1 MRMRSCF
8 ALLLMCLFASAPAG
22 AATDTATRRL
32 VEAGHWKQA
41 RAILEPRVKAN
52 LSDAEAAALLS
63 SVRAAYGDLEAA
75 LGLAETAVRL
85 EPKVAVYHQ
94 QLAEV
99 VGTLAQRAN
108 VFKQVG
114 LARRYRQ
121 EIETAMALD
130 PALIDARMGMMEFYL
145 QAPGIVGG
153 DTKKGAALA
162 DEIGRI
168 DPASGFLAKARVMLA
183 TKATGDLESLY
194 RQAAGAAKTAD
205 VKYEATSRL
214 LNLHL
219 APKTLK
225 SDAAEQ
231 EARALLQI
239 DPHRSGGYAGL
250 ALVYATAGRLAELD
264 AVLADAEKAIPD
276 NFGPFYQAARA
287 LLIQGQEL
295 TRAERY
301 LRKYLTQEP
310 EAGSPGLAQAHW
322 RLGLVLEKQ
331 GQKSAAV
338 AELDQAVKLKPDF
351 DEAKKDLKRLR

>member
-1 MRMRSCF
+1 
-8 ALLLMCLFASAPAG
+8 
-22 AATDTATRRL
+22 
-32 VEAGHWKQA
+32 
-41 RAILEPRVKAN
+41 
-52 LSDAEAAALLS
+52 
-63 SVRAAYGDLEAA
+63 
-75 LGLAETAVRL
+75 
-85 EPKVAVYHQ
+85 
-94 QLAEV
+94 
-99 VGTLAQRAN
+99 
-108 VFKQVG
+108 
-114 LARRYRQ
+114 
-121 EIETAMALD
+121 
-130 PALIDARMGMMEFYL
+130 MGMMEFYL

-214 LNLHL
+214 LSLHL

-239 DPHRSGGYAGL
+239 DPHRSGGYTGL
-250 ALVYATAGRLAELD
+250 ALVYATAGRLADLD

-276 NFGPFYQAARA
+276 NFGPFYQAART
-287 LLIQGQEL
+287 LLTQGKEL
-295 TRAERY
+295 PRAERY

-331 GQKSAAV
+331 GQKPAAV
-338 AELDQAVKLKPDF
+338 AELEEAVKLKPDF
-351 DEAKKDLKRLR
+351 DDARKDLKRLR